1 MFNPVND
8 CVVID
13 SRAAFNGPK
22 PHAIDIELQAVMPD
36 LFAVASAT
44 VGFHKLTAALL
55 ADVALL
61 AILVTV
67 L

>member
-1 MFNPVND
+1 MFDPVND
-8 CVVID
+8 CVVIH
-13 SRAAFNGPK
+13 SRAALNGSK
-22 PHAIDIELQAVMPD
+22 PHAINIELCAVMPD
-36 LFAVASAT
+36 LLAIASAA
-44 VGFHKLTAALL
+44 VRFHKLAAALL